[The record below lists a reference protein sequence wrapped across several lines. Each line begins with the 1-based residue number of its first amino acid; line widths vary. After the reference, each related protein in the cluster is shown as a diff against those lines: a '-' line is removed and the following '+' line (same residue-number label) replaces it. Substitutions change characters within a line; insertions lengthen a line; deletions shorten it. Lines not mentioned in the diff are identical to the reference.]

1 MAMAPANIILIFLS
15 ILGAYA
21 ALIILTRIAGVRSF
35 SKMSG
40 FDFAITVAIGSIFAS
55 IVMGKSVSLAQGV
68 VVLTLLYGCQIGFAF
83 LRSRVSWLPK
93 LVDNNPRL
101 IMIGR
106 DIQYDQLRKAKMSE
120 SDLMAKLRE
129 ANVGNLDTIQIV
141 VAETTGDV
149 SVLHHQDNSLSPEIY
164 KHLRGA
170 ERLP

>member
-1 MAMAPANIILIFLS
+1 MAPANVILIFLS

-21 ALIILTRIAGVRSF
+21 ALIILTRIAGLRSF

-55 IVMGKSVSLAQGV
+55 IVMGKPVSLVQGI
-68 VVLTLLYGCQIGFAF
+68 VVLTLLYGFQIGFAY
-83 LRSRVSWLPK
+83 LRSRFDWLPK
-93 LVDNNPRL
+93 IMDNTPRL
-101 IMIGR
+101 IMIGK

-120 SDLMAKLRE
+120 GDLMAKLRE

-149 SVLHHQDNSLSPEIY
+149 SVLHHQENPLSPEIY
-164 KHLRGA
+164 RNIHGGD
-170 ERLP
+170 RLP